1 MIWRGLLIQLNK
13 IMTNTEKEYLLRRL
27 AWNGNLRGLKKLV
40 KEGVNIFAKN
50 KECWF
55 KNKTALQ
62 VAKQAGNNE
71 IVEFLLKIK
80 G

>member
-1 MIWRGLLIQLNK
+1 
-13 IMTNTEKEYLLRRL
+13 MTNTEKEYILRRL
-27 AWNGNLRGLKKLV
+27 AWYGNLRGIKKLV
-40 KEGVNIFAKN
+40 KEVVNPFAKD
-50 KECWF
+50 KECFF

-62 VAKQAGNNE
+62 VAKQAGHDK